1 MARAGRAASGP
12 RRSKKRSQ
20 AIPTPTVPLPE
31 RLEKIETSSGLICE
45 VGSEYQVLHYSSQLW
60 KTETLKRIERRE
72 DSSLWFTFFHSPPGW
87 ITVGEDRIREIPTK
101 GNKRRKKKDVI
112 ED

>member
-1 MARAGRAASGP
+1 VAKPSKAASGQ
-12 RRSKKRSQ
+12 RRSRKRSQ

-60 KTETLKRIERRE
+60 KTEVLKRIERRE
-72 DSSLWFTFFHSPPGW
+72 DDSLWFTFFHLPPGW

-101 GNKRRKKKDVI
+101 GKRRKKKDVI